1 MMILRKARLYITRL
15 YIIGLVVGLGVPTS
29 LISSESDIVSS
40 TALSPTPNSEYIAP
54 QIEKSSALVDS
65 TPDSTLSETQVPMP
79 EIPLESIQTPHSKE
93 ITPPSATTPQAQASY
108 NANAQPSRELQEAYN
123 AWLNGEFSTAIRLYE
138 NACYDGDLGACHA
151 IGTLYFQGSG
161 VAQNYAMSASYYYKA
176 CDGGFGQSCSSLGI
190 LYHYGLGVRQ
200 DYEVALNLYHK
211 SCQAGYPRGC
221 NNLGVMFEEGL
232 GIKRDYKQAGL
243 YYSDA
248 CLARD
253 DRACFNI
260 AEMLFTG
267 KGLKKD
273 KKKAME
279 YYGLSCDLGFQEGCE
294 EYKALKLKEK

>member
-1 MMILRKARLYITRL
+1 MMILHKARL
-15 YIIGLVVGLGVPTS
+15 YIIGLVVGLGVATS
-29 LISSESDIVSS
+29 LIGSEGDIVSPS
-40 TALSPTPNSEYIAP
+40 ALSPTPNSEYITP

-65 TPDSTLSETQVPMP
+65 TLNEAQMPMP
-79 EIPLESIQTPHSKE
+79 EIPLESMQTPHSKE

>member
-1 MMILRKARLYITRL
+1 MMILRKARL
-15 YIIGLVVGLGVPTS
+15 YIIGLVVGLGVATS
-29 LISSESDIVSS
+29 LIGSENDIVSS

-54 QIEKSSALVDS
+54 QIEKNSALVDS
-65 TPDSTLSETQVPMP
+65 TPADSTLSETQVPMP

>member
-1 MMILRKARLYITRL
+1 MIHKVRL
-15 YIIGLVVGLGVPTS
+15 YIIGLSVATS
-29 LISSESDIVSS
+29 LIGGEGDIMSPS
-40 TALSPTPNSEYIAP
+40 ALSPTPNSEYIAP

-65 TPDSTLSETQVPMP
+65 TPADSTPDSTLNEAQMPIP

-93 ITPPSATTPQAQASY
+93 ITPPKALTPQAQASY
-108 NANAQPSRELQEAYN
+108 NANAQPSRELQKAYN

-260 AEMLFTG
+260 AEMLFEG

-294 EYKALKLKEK
+294 EYKALKLKEKR

>member
-1 MMILRKARLYITRL
+1 MMILHKARL
-15 YIIGLVVGLGVPTS
+15 YIIGLVVGLGVATS
-29 LISSESDIVSS
+29 LIGSEGDIVSPS
-40 TALSPTPNSEYIAP
+40 ALSPTPNSEYIAP
-54 QIEKSSALVDS
+54 QIEGDSALVES
-65 TPDSTLSETQVPMP
+65 QLANQPTLPQTE
-79 EIPLESIQTPHSKE
+79 LESIPQMPE

-108 NANAQPSRELQEAYN
+108 NANAKPSRELQEAYN

-260 AEMLFTG
+260 AEMLFEG
-267 KGLKKD
+267 RGLKKD

>member
-1 MMILRKARLYITRL
+1 MKL
-15 YIIGLVVGLGVPTS
+15 YIIGLGMLTNLVG
-29 LISSESDIVSS
+29 SEGNIVSS
-40 TALSPTPNSEYIAP
+40 TALNPTSNSEYITP
-54 QIEKSSALVDS
+54 QLEENPAFIDS
-65 TPDSTLSETQVPMP
+65 IPTDSTLNETQVPLP
-79 EIPLESIQTPHSKE
+79 EIQLESTQATPQLQK
-93 ITPPSATTPQAQASY
+93 ITPPKTSSPQIQASY
-108 NANAQPSRELQEAYN
+108 DADAQPSRELQKAYN
-123 AWLNGEFSTAIRLYE
+123 AWLNGEFSTAMRLYE
-138 NACYDGDLGACHA
+138 NMCYDGDLGACHA

-176 CDGGFGQSCSSLGI
+176 CDGGFGQSCSSLGV

-200 DYEVALNLYHK
+200 DYEIALNLYHI

-232 GIKRDYKQAGL
+232 GIKQDYKQAGL

-260 AEMLFTG
+260 AEMLVAG

-279 YYGLSCDLGFQEGCE
+279 YYGLSCDLGFQKGCE

>member
-1 MMILRKARLYITRL
+1 MILRKARLYI
-15 YIIGLVVGLGVPTS
+15 IGLVVGVATS
-29 LISSESDIVSS
+29 LIGSEGDIVSPS
-40 TALSPTPNSEYIAP
+40 ALSPTPNSEYIAP

-65 TPDSTLSETQVPMP
+65 TPADSTLSEAQMPMP
-79 EIPLESIQTPHSKE
+79 EIPLESMQTPHSKE

-108 NANAQPSRELQEAYN
+108 NAPHNTYSQPSRELQEAYN

>member
-1 MMILRKARLYITRL
+1 MMILRKARL
-15 YIIGLVVGLGVPTS
+15 YIIGLVVGLGVATS
-29 LISSESDIVSS
+29 LIGSENDIVSS

-54 QIEKSSALVDS
+54 QIEKNSAL
-65 TPDSTLSETQVPMP
+65 TTDSTLSETQVPMP
-79 EIPLESIQTPHSKE
+79 EIPLESIQTPHSQE

-108 NANAQPSRELQEAYN
+108 NAPHKTYSQPSRELQEAYN

>member
-1 MMILRKARLYITRL
+1 M
-15 YIIGLVVGLGVPTS
+15 VSP
-29 LISSESDIVSS
+29 SS
-40 TALSPTPNSEYIAP
+40 LSPTPNSEYIAP
-54 QIEKSSALVDS
+54 QIEKSSVLTDS
-65 TPDSTLSETQVPMP
+65 TPDSTLNKAQLPILEL
-79 EIPLESIQTPHSKE
+79 PLESMQTTPQPEE
-93 ITPPSATTPQAQASY
+93 ITPPKALTPQAQASY

>member
-15 YIIGLVVGLGVPTS
+15 YVIGLVVGLGVATS
-29 LISSESDIVSS
+29 LIGSESDIVSS

-54 QIEKSSALVDS
+54 QIEKNSAL
-65 TPDSTLSETQVPMP
+65 TTDSTLSETQVPMP
-79 EIPLESIQTPHSKE
+79 EIPLESIQAPHSKE

-200 DYEVALNLYHK
+200 NYEVALNLYHK

-260 AEMLFTG
+260 AEMLFEG

>member
-1 MMILRKARLYITRL
+1 MMILRKARL
-15 YIIGLVVGLGVPTS
+15 YIIGLVVGLGVATS
-29 LISSESDIVSS
+29 LIGSESDIVSS

-54 QIEKSSALVDS
+54 QIEKNSAL
-65 TPDSTLSETQVPMP
+65 TTDSTLSETQVPMP
-79 EIPLESIQTPHSKE
+79 EIPLESMQTPHSKE

-108 NANAQPSRELQEAYN
+108 NAPHNTYSQPSRELQEAYN

-260 AEMLFTG
+260 AEMLFEG

>member
-1 MMILRKARLYITRL
+1 MMILHKARL
-15 YIIGLVVGLGVPTS
+15 YIIGLVVGLGVATS
-29 LISSESDIVSS
+29 LIGSEGDIVSPS
-40 TALSPTPNSEYIAP
+40 ALSPTPNSEYIAP

-65 TPDSTLSETQVPMP
+65 TPDSTLNEAQMPMP
-79 EIPLESIQTPHSKE
+79 EVPLESIQTPHSKE